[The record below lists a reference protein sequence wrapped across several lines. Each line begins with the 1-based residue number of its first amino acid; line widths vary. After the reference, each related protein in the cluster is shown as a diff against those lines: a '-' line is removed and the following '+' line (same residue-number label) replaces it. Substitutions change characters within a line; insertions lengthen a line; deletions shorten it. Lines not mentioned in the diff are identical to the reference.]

1 MRFFQQMAALR
12 WLEEAAKDGER
23 KEKKKNK
30 APKFVASP
38 NSLLVFMTFAFY
50 LPLTTAWG
58 LKRGKHCFYLSH
70 DTGLMPALLSLLAQV
85 FAVVM
90 LR

>member
-1 MRFFQQMAALR
+1 M
-12 WLEEAAKDGER
+12 ETER
-23 KEKKKNK
+23 KKQKK
-30 APKFVASP
+30 APQFAASP

-90 LR
+90 QR